1 LIAKDAVGKL
11 YPNGAAVDVS
21 SVMGKKE
28 TDRIGGAVGPAGSMI
43 IQINIVNN
51 ITLKSTGKM
60 IMSLP
65 TTSYFTTG
73 TSYIVVKGT
82 KSRLEGKAMPNDD
95 TTKSLPTPLVGKP
108 IDLKAGTGTLVT
120 ASAIMNVKNKT
131 LGMID
136 NITGMI
142 WVMKITPAS

>member
-1 LIAKDAVGKL
+1 
-11 YPNGAAVDVS
+11 
-21 SVMGKKE
+21 
-28 TDRIGGAVGPAGSMI
+28 MI
-43 IQINIVNN
+43 IQIATVNN
-51 ITLKSTGKM
+51 ITLESTGKVV
-60 IMSLP
+60 MSLA

-73 TSYIVVKGT
+73 TSYLVVRGS

-108 IDLKAGTGTLVT
+108 IDLNAGTGTLVT
-120 ASAIMNVKNKT
+120 TSAILGVKNKT

-142 WVMKITPAS
+142 WVMKITRS